1 MKKTELK
8 EIIKECVREVIFEDG
23 MLSNLVKEVA
33 TGLNFAVLNENKP
46 QVTENLQKSTQT
58 AQEAAE
64 IRAKVVGALGLEKKP
79 IQTESKL
86 LKNKELAHLFEGTAP
101 LSEDGK
107 RAGDTGVNI
116 GNIPGAGNWGLIS
129 QRQKSGT

>member
-23 MLSNLVKEVA
+23 MMSNLVKEVV

-46 QVTENLQKSTQT
+46 QVTENLQKNTQT

-79 IQTESKL
+79 LQADNML

-101 LSEDGK
+101 LSEDGT
-107 RAGDTGVNI
+107 RPGDTGINI
-116 GNIPGAGNWGLIS
+116 SSIPGAGNWGLIS
-129 QRQKSGT
+129 HRQKSGT